1 MKLSPKDFMHPKD
14 QAALEHL
21 KAIPAFDQIVK
32 KILAM
37 GFEQYQYG
45 INMASRIRLSE
56 RQLPEIYKH
65 LPPICEKLG
74 IPEPEL
80 YLQMSPEPNA
90 WTAGDTRVYITL
102 TSSLL
107 EYMTDEELDAIIAHE
122 CGHIFCHHVLYKTIA
137 YYLQNMADA
146 LGLLGTFATPVKL
159 ALSYWERM
167 SELSADR
174 AAAIVTSPEV
184 LSSTMVRLAGG
195 PKSITQNINYDEWM
209 KQAYEYERICNDG
222 VINKAMQLN
231 ATLMLDHPFCAVR
244 VKEIREWGFSEE
256 YKRIKS
262 FLENTDAGVE
272 SMEAMRCSACGKEVE
287 ENWAFC
293 RYCGNK
299 LK

>member
-21 KAIPAFDQIVK
+21 KSIPGFDQVVK

-45 INMASRIRLSE
+45 VNMASRIRLSE

-74 IPEPEL
+74 IPEPEF

-90 WTAGDTRVYITL
+90 WTSGDTRVYITL

-107 EYMTDEELDAIIAHE
+107 EYMTDEELDGVIAHE

-137 YYLQNMADA
+137 YDLQTMADS
-146 LGLLGTFATPVKL
+146 LGLLGSFETPVKL
-159 ALSYWERM
+159 ALCYWERM

-184 LSSTMVRLAGG
+184 VCSMMARFAGG

-209 KQAYEYERICNDG
+209 RQAYEYERISQDG
-222 VINKAMQLN
+222 VVNKAMQLN
-231 ATLMLDHPFCAVR
+231 ATLLLDHPFCAVR
-244 VKEIREWGFSEE
+244 AKEIREWCFSEE

-262 FLENTDAGVE
+262 FLENTATDGARVE
-272 SMEAMRCSACGKEVE
+272 AIRCSSCGKEVE
-287 ENWAFC
+287 SNWAFC